1 MVPLKGGGDKSV
13 KGQAVRGAGE
23 LQREVFNEQTL
34 ALMEIVFHTPLSSLI
49 PSVRVCACAR
59 VHVYERVCVLYACA
73 RVCVHV

>member
-1 MVPLKGGGDKSV
+1 MDLETTSPFCANKVPLKGGGDKSV

-49 PSVRVCACAR
+49 PSVCVCACAR
-59 VHVYERVCVLYACA
+59 ACA
-73 RVCVHV
+73 CV